1 MIFLCPRSSQAS
13 FIIPGI
19 KQQPASTRIPPPPP
33 FLFSPSPEMA
43 ISSKQ
48 LADAQ
53 GEKVEGDWMG
63 DKNGNP
69 DFLCISALQE
79 KAG

>member
-13 FIIPGI
+13 FISLESSSN
-19 KQQPASTRIPPPPP
+19 QQAHVYTPPP

-53 GEKVEGDWMG
+53 GEEVDGEWMG
-63 DKNGNP
+63 VKNGNP
-69 DFLCISALQE
+69 DFLCFSALQE